1 MPRDESVRAKSI
13 GSGSI
18 SIIDKSALIF
28 VKADAS
34 IPPMT
39 NDVRTR
45 LERAGVRAR
54 WMTRALI
61 LLTPVA
67 VALVL
72 WMKGPLGLIQ
82 VPPEIEVDPRFLR
95 FPRSLPI
102 IGVGLLVTPVWL
114 FAAVLLDRLF
124 GLYARGIVFSSADIA
139 LVRRAGYVLI
149 AVDGMKILQSLLTGA
164 VLTTLGATRPF
175 IEVGLQISVAW
186 VGLSIVVVSRVLDIG
201 RELRERDEL
210 TI

>member
-1 MPRDESVRAKSI
+1 
-13 GSGSI
+13 
-18 SIIDKSALIF
+18 
-28 VKADAS
+28 
-34 IPPMT
+34 
-39 NDVRTR
+39 
-45 LERAGVRAR
+45 
-54 WMTRALI
+54 MTRALI
-61 LLTPVA
+61 LSTPVA

-72 WMKGPLGLIQ
+72 WMKGPLGLIH

-114 FAAVLLDRLF
+114 LAAVLLDRLF

-175 IEVGLQISVAW
+175 IEVGLQISVAC